1 MEIKKAQL
9 GIIGSILLMFGT
21 LVPIVSVPIAGSQ
34 NYFQNGNGG
43 GLIVIALGLAGIA
56 FVVAKKFQA
65 LIPLGIA
72 TAALTTFTLVSVLK
86 RISDAK
92 SQLEASLEGNP
103 FAGLAAGIMN
113 SVQIEW
119 GWLVLYLGAAALI
132 SSGVMARRES
142 QKSDEP
148 QPPQDR
154 I

>member
-1 MEIKKAQL
+1 MEIKKAQF

-34 NYFQNGNGG
+34 NYFQNGNGVG
-43 GLIVIALGLAGIA
+43 VIVIVLGLVGIA
-56 FVVAKKFQA
+56 FVVAKRFQA

-72 TAALTTFTLVSVLK
+72 SAALTTFTLVNVLI

-113 SVQIEW
+113 SVQVEW

-132 SSGVMARRES
+132 TSGVLARRES
-142 QKSDEP
+142 QISKEP
-148 QPPQDR
+148 QAPQDH